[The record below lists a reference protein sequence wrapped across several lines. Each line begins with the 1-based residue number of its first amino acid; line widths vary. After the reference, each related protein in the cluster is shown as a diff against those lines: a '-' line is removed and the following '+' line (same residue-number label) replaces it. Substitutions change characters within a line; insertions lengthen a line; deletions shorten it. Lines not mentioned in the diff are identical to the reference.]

1 MHYRAGHS
9 ASNKDGI
16 FILEFSNDGETGNRI
31 FYGLK
36 PNGRYYFPNEKPT
49 KEIILEGSQQNN
61 KPIKARYE
69 SMNAFVSLKNDINKN
84 KEYFFSISTYF
95 CLMEIYDFT
104 NENVV
109 SDAMYTYHY
118 FGVPVFSFKFDLLES
133 NYSNQMNYYLAF
145 SNNVDES
152 EFGDKMSIKKISFS
166 NFNLNKD
173 DIIASKPVNSKLNDR
188 TVTSF
193 LIDDTNEDKFKLL
206 FVIYTG
212 TNRRYKYNVY
222 QLNDLTEKCIDKE
235 LFNHDL
241 ATKGRG
247 TNGEGYG
254 LYFKII
260 YLGNKDIAMLYF
272 ISNYGD
278 QKPILQILTVAEK
291 DGCFGF
297 NLKIYHQI
305 EQSIN
310 TNLVLND
317 FIKISKTRLAFIST
331 KGESNFFIMLL
342 DLYADNKNV
351 QLRTYEHDI
360 SPYKM
365 AKELSV

>member
-69 SMNAFVSLKNDINKN
+69 SINAFISLKNDINKN

-152 EFGDKMSIKKISFS
+152 EFGDKMSIKK
-166 NFNLNKD
+166 
-173 DIIASKPVNSKLNDR
+173 
-188 TVTSF
+188 F
-193 LIDDTNEDKFKLL
+193 LF
-206 FVIYTG
+206 
-212 TNRRYKYNVY
+212 
-222 QLNDLTEKCIDKE
+222 
-235 LFNHDL
+235 
-241 ATKGRG
+241 
-247 TNGEGYG
+247 
-254 LYFKII
+254 
-260 YLGNKDIAMLYF
+260 
-272 ISNYGD
+272 
-278 QKPILQILTVAEK
+278 QIL
-291 DGCFGF
+291 
-297 NLKIYHQI
+297 I
-305 EQSIN
+305 
-310 TNLVLND
+310 
-317 FIKISKTRLAFIST
+317 
-331 KGESNFFIMLL
+331 
-342 DLYADNKNV
+342 
-351 QLRTYEHDI
+351 
-360 SPYKM
+360 
-365 AKELSV
+365 